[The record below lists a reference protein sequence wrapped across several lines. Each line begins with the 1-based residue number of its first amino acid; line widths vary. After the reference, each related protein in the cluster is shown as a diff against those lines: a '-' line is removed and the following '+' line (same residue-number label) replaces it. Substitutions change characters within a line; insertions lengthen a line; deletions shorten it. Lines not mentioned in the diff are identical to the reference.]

1 MGLEKELRP
10 KPAKETAALGL
21 STVNALV
28 GMPVLLI
35 IRKIRSLR
43 GEAGLKPHERIE
55 GKVKVRAEVDP
66 VLVAKAPGIRGA
78 RAHALHLPRPGF
90 LTFVSPLGVSLRVE
104 KQMLKCAYG
113 TLSINVGMET
123 IVIFGIPLP
132 VISSSRAG
140 V

>member
-43 GEAGLKPHERIE
+43 GEADLKPHERRK
-55 GKVKVRAEVDP
+55 GKVKARAGVGP
-66 VLVAKAPGIRGA
+66 VLVAKAPGVRGA
-78 RAHALHLPRPGF
+78 RAHALNLLRS
-90 LTFVSPLGVSLRVE
+90 VSPTFASPIGANLRVA
-104 KQMLKCAYG
+104 KQMQRYVFG
-113 TLSINVGMET
+113 TLSINAKMEK
-123 IVIFGIPLP
+123 IEIFGILHP
-132 VISSSRAG
+132 VIS
-140 V
+140 